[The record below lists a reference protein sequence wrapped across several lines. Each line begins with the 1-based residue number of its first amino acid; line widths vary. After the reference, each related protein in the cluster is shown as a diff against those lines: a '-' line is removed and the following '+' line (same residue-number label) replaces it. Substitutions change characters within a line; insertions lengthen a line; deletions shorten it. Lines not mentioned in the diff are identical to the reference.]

1 MADNRITKSRVR
13 NHLTYSWW
21 KYLAAVIT
29 CAILGNLYFTMTA
42 YRPPADR
49 KIELYVVNDLVDQ
62 LAMEEDF
69 WPVLKEACP
78 EQELFSVLNVNM
90 TSEDPY
96 VRMQFSTYIAA
107 QQGDVFLLP
116 EKELLNMVEAGPE
129 DVFLELTPYVEN
141 GTIDPQDID
150 LETGRFPDTAG
161 NRGLYAIPADS
172 LYGLLNFGNNPRD
185 SYLCVMAYSGN
196 PDTAAKTIGL
206 MLERYRTEKPE
217 GLEEKPQEVAAPI
230 F

>member
-21 KYLAAVIT
+21 KYLVAVIA
-29 CAILGNLYFTMTA
+29 CGILSSLYFTMTA
-42 YRPPADR
+42 YRPPADK
-49 KIELYVVNDLVDQ
+49 KIDMYVVNDLVDQ

-69 WPVLKEACP
+69 WPVLQEACP
-78 EQELFSVLNVNM
+78 EQELLSVLNVNM

-96 VRMQFSTYIAA
+96 ARMQFSTYIAA

-116 EKELLNMVEAGPE
+116 GKELSKMVEAGAGE
-129 DVFLELTPYVEN
+129 VFLELTPYVEN
-141 GTIDPQDID
+141 GTIDPEDID
-150 LETGRFPDTAG
+150 LEKGRFPDGQG